1 MPPNNDRVWGYVP
14 VPSESDEVASILIY
28 RDGRPI
34 KIIRPDGRVE
44 PFASP
49 TGPAISEGRDLSHRP
64 TLCALA
70 ATEAEDCGRP

>member
-14 VPSESDEVASILIY
+14 VPSETLIRSDEVASILIY

-34 KIIRPDGRVE
+34 KIIPPDGRVE

-49 TGPAISEGRDLSHRP
+49 TDPQ
-64 TLCALA
+64 
-70 ATEAEDCGRP
+70 